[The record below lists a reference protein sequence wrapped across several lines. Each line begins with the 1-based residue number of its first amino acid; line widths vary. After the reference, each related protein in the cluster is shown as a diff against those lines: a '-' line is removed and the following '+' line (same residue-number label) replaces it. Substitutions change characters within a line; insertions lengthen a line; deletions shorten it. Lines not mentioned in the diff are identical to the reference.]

1 MAREPLNGGTGD
13 GKTDGRAG
21 AGGRRF
27 WDLLDAEA
35 VEEIRTRSAFDL
47 FRVGEPLTGE
57 GEDTHRVFFIQ
68 SGWVSVIRH
77 SASGATRILAVRG
90 PGDIVGEL
98 AGLSDRPR
106 TATVRA
112 RSMVEARGMTGEAF
126 LQLAER
132 TPSIARALFRTLADR
147 LNDADRHRTQLHGS
161 VALGA
166 VAEKLLEIHAYDEG
180 RDRPV
185 FTQEE
190 IATWAGVSVPALARS
205 LRALRDAEVI
215 RSSRQRIIV
224 LDPEALAEVAL
235 TGRMPG
241 SPD

>member
-1 MAREPLNGGTGD
+1 VARQRRAEEAGD
-13 GKTDGRAG
+13 GKIGTSR
-21 AGGRRF
+21 GRRF
-27 WDLLDAEA
+27 WDLLDTEA
-35 VEEIRTRSAFDL
+35 VREISARSAFDL
-47 FRVGEPLTGE
+47 FRVGESLTGE

-77 SASGATRILAVRG
+77 GPAGATRILAVRG

-106 TATVRA
+106 SATVRA
-112 RSMVEARGMTGEAF
+112 RSLVEARGMTGEAF
-126 LQLAER
+126 LSLAER

-161 VALGA
+161 VTLGA
-166 VAEKLLEIHAYDEG
+166 VAEKLLEVHAYGEG
-180 RDRPV
+180 PDRPV

-205 LRALRDAEVI
+205 LRVLRDAEII

-224 LDPEALAEVAL
+224 LNAAALAHVAEN
-235 TGRMPG
+235 GRPPG
-241 SPD
+241 SPA